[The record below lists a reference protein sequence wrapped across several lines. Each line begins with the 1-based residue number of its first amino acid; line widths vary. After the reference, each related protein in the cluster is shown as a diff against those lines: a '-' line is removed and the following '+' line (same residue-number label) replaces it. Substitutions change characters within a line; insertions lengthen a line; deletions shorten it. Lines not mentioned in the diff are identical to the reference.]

1 MGLFDHVR
9 SAREHVANI
18 QDTLALAAAI
28 EQCERILQADPKHLP
43 TLQELGRLYQECGQT
58 QKACDVFCRAGEV
71 AIERGDTEQA
81 FVSYR
86 RAERLATGDLRVEL
100 WHKLFYLSYK
110 LRRLDEAFERAKQI
124 VETLVERGNTKRA
137 TAFINALPDL
147 GAKDTEY
154 RQTLEALAGVIPSQP
169 GAAATVTGT
178 WRRATPTK
186 RNANEYFPGQTI
198 LIVDDEPEVVEI
210 LKTALQT
217 LGARIVTATNGYAA
231 CEKVKKYPPS
241 LIISDLAMP
250 GMDGSQF
257 FEWVKSQ
264 PEHARVPFV
273 CLSAIGSEAERVAAF
288 EMGVEDYWTKPFH
301 PTEIRYRVKH
311 LLRRM
316 RRPVDFQ
323 GKLSQVNLAEIIQ
336 ILESGRRTGL
346 LTIESGAEQA
356 YLYFRD
362 GVILN
367 AECGNLSGERAVFRL
382 VRWTN
387 GDFAFCTMPMMRER
401 VIQLTPQQLLMEA
414 FRRFDEAERV
424 LSAMPYPNEVFV
436 CRPEFDKAPE
446 IAEQLAQGG
455 EFAANLETIRRL
467 FDGTRTLEACCQE
480 LRDDLE
486 SLLLVRE
493 LINRQLLTPRSSSV

>member
-9 SAREHVANI
+9 SAREQVSNI
-18 QDTLALAAAI
+18 QDASSLVASI

-43 TLQELGRLYQECGQT
+43 TLLELGRLYQEHGQG
-58 QKACDVFCRAGEV
+58 QKACDVFCQAGEV
-71 AIERGDTEQA
+71 AVERNDTEQA
-81 FVSYR
+81 LISYR
-86 RAERLATGDLRVEL
+86 KAERLAAGDLRVEL

-110 LRRLDEAFERAKQI
+110 LRRTEEAFERAKQI

-137 TAFINALPDL
+137 ASFVSNMPDL
-147 GAKDTEY
+147 GAKDAEY
-154 RQTLEALAGVIPSQP
+154 RQALEAIAGVVSRQAGVT
-169 GAAATVTGT
+169 GAAVGT
-178 WRRATPTK
+178 WRRATLSNRGPD
-186 RNANEYFPGQTI
+186 EYFPGQTI
-198 LIVDDEPEVVEI
+198 LIVDDEP
-210 LKTALQT
+210 ALLELLETSLRT
-217 LGARIVTATNGYAA
+217 LGARIITASNGHIA
-231 CEKVKKYPPS
+231 CEKVRKYAPS

-257 FEWVKSQ
+257 YEWLRAQ
-264 PEHARVPFV
+264 AEYARVPFV
-273 CLSAIGSEAERVAAF
+273 CLSSIGSEAERVAAF

-323 GKLSQVNLAEIIQ
+323 GKLSQVNFAEIVQ

-346 LTIESGAEQA
+346 LTIESSTEQA

-362 GVILN
+362 GLILN
-367 AECGNLSGERAVFRL
+367 AECGSLSAERAVFHL
-382 VRWTN
+382 VGWTN
-387 GDFAFCTMPMMRER
+387 GDFAFCAMPMMREK

-414 FRRFDEAERV
+414 FRRFDEVERV
-424 LSAMPYPNEVFV
+424 LSSMPHPHEVFV
-436 CRPEFDKAPE
+436 CRPGFEKAPE
-446 IAEQLAQGG
+446 IAEQLAQAG

-467 FDGTRTLEACCQE
+467 FDGTRTLELCCQS

-486 SLLLVRE
+486 TLLLMRE
-493 LINRQLLTPRSSSV
+493 LIDRKLLVPRTT

>member
-9 SAREHVANI
+9 SAREQVSNI
-18 QDTLALAAAI
+18 QDTSALVASI

-43 TLQELGRLYQECGQT
+43 TLLELGRLYQEHGQT
-58 QKACDVFCRAGEV
+58 QKACDVFCRAGEIAV
-71 AIERGDTEQA
+71 ERNDTEQA
-81 FVSYR
+81 LVSYR
-86 RAERLATGDLRVEL
+86 KAERLAAGDLRVEL

-110 LRRLDEAFERAKQI
+110 LRRMEEAFERAKQI

-137 TAFINALPDL
+137 ANFVSAMPDL
-147 GAKDTEY
+147 GAKDAEY
-154 RQTLEALAGVIPSQP
+154 RQILEAMAGVVPRQT
-169 GAAATVTGT
+169 GATGTAVGT
-178 WRRATPTK
+178 WRRATSGQ
-186 RNANEYFPGQTI
+186 RSADEYFPGQTI
-198 LIVDDEPEVVEI
+198 LIVDDEPELLEI
-210 LKTALQT
+210 LESSLRT
-217 LGARIVTATNGYAA
+217 LGARIITAANGHIA
-231 CEKVKKYPPS
+231 CEKVKKYAPS

-264 PEHARVPFV
+264 PEHARVPFI
-273 CLSAIGSEAERVAAF
+273 CLSSIGSEAERVAAF

-311 LLRRM
+311 LLRRL

-362 GVILN
+362 GFILN
-367 AECGNLSGERAVFRL
+367 AECGNLAGERAVFHL
-382 VRWTN
+382 VGWTS
-387 GDFAFCTMPMMRER
+387 GDFAFCTMPMMREK
-401 VIQLTPQQLLMEA
+401 VIQLSPQQLLMEA

-424 LSAMPYPNEVFV
+424 LSSLPNQHEVFV
-436 CRPEFDKAPE
+436 CRPGFEKAPE
-446 IAEQLAQGG
+446 VAEQLAQGG
-455 EFAANLETIRRL
+455 EFVANLETIRQL
-467 FDGTRTLEACCQE
+467 FDGTRTLEACCQV

-486 SLLLVRE
+486 TLLLVRE
-493 LINRQLLTPRSSSV
+493 LIDRKLLVPRSG